1 MNSRWIAQRLV
12 QLGFVASV
20 GIAWYWITSRGH
32 VSPLLQPSLGAVCH
46 EFLALAAAGTFWPD
60 LGVTLYEL
68 AVAFVV
74 ASSTGTLIGY
84 LISRSGYAI
93 KVFDPLLA
101 GIYAIPAILLFPL
114 YVLYLGI
121 GPASKI
127 AMGATIAFFPIVLNT
142 IAGLHYVDR
151 TYVTAARSMGAS
163 SRQMFWNVMFPAAF
177 PVVLT
182 GLRIGLILAFLS
194 ILGTETIASFSG
206 LGHRIVEL
214 GENMDTAS
222 MFAYI
227 IFVILISLVLNSA
240 VSLAERLGRRGQA

>member
-1 MNSRWIAQRLV
+1 MNSRSIAQRLV

-20 GIAWYWITSRGH
+20 GILWYVITARGN
-32 VSPLLQPSLGAVCH
+32 VSPLLLPTLGSVCH
-46 EFLALAAAGTFWPD
+46 EFLVLAAAGTFWPD

-68 AVAFVV
+68 AAAFLI
-74 ASSTGTLIGY
+74 ASIAGTGIGY

-114 YVLYLGI
+114 YVLYLGV

-127 AMGATIAFFPIVLNT
+127 AMGATIAFFPVVLNT
-142 IAGLHYVDR
+142 TAGLHYVDR
-151 TYVTAARSMGAS
+151 IYVTAARSMGAS
-163 SRQMFWNVMFPAAF
+163 SRQMFWNVMLPAAF

-182 GLRIGLILAFLS
+182 GLRIGLISAFLS

-227 IFVILISLVLNSA
+227 IFVILISITLNSA
-240 VSLAERLGRRGQA
+240 VSVAERWGRRGQA

>member
-1 MNSRWIAQRLV
+1 
-12 QLGFVASV
+12 
-20 GIAWYWITSRGH
+20 
-32 VSPLLQPSLGAVCH
+32 VSPLLLPTLSSVYH
-46 EFLALAAAGTFWPD
+46 EFLVLAAAGTFWPD

-68 AVAFVV
+68 AAAFLIASVA
-74 ASSTGTLIGY
+74 GTVIGY

-127 AMGATIAFFPIVLNT
+127 AMGATIAFFPVVLNT
-142 IAGLHYVDR
+142 TAGLHYVDR
-151 TYVTAARSMGAS
+151 IYVTAARSMGAS
-163 SRQMFWNVMFPAAF
+163 SWQMFWNVMLPAAF

-182 GLRIGLILAFLS
+182 GLRIGLISAFLS

-227 IFVILISLVLNSA
+227 IFVILISITLNSA
-240 VSLAERLGRRGQA
+240 VSLAERWGRRGQA

>member
-1 MNSRWIAQRLV
+1 MNSRWVAQRLV
-12 QLGFVASV
+12 QLGFVAAV
-20 GIAWYWITSRGH
+20 GIAWYVVTARGN
-32 VSPLLQPSLGAVCH
+32 VSPLLLPPLGSVYH
-46 EFLALAAAGTFWPD
+46 EFLALAEAGSFWPD

-68 AVAFVV
+68 VVAFLIASV
-74 ASSTGTLIGY
+74 AGTVIGY
-84 LISRSGYAI
+84 CISRSGYAI

-127 AMGATIAFFPIVLNT
+127 AMGATIAFFPVVLNT

-151 TYVTAARSMGAS
+151 IYLAAARSMGAS
-163 SRQMFWNVMFPAAF
+163 SRQMFWNVMLPAAF

-182 GLRIGLILAFLS
+182 GLRIGLILAFLA

-227 IFVILISLVLNSA
+227 IFVVLISVVLNSA
-240 VSLAERLGRRGQA
+240 VSFAERLGRRGQA

>member
-20 GIAWYWITSRGH
+20 GIAWYWITVRGN
-32 VSPLLQPSLGAVCH
+32 VSPLLLPTLSSVYH
-46 EFLALAAAGTFWPD
+46 EFVALAAAGTFWPD

-68 AVAFVV
+68 AVAFLIASV
-74 ASSTGTLIGY
+74 AGTAIGY

-114 YVLYLGI
+114 FVLYLGI

-151 TYVTAARSMGAS
+151 IYVSAARSMGAS

-227 IFVILISLVLNSA
+227 IFVILISIVLNAA

>member
-1 MNSRWIAQRLV
+1 MNSRSIAQRLV
-12 QLGFVASV
+12 QLGFVALLAA
-20 GIAWYWITSRGH
+20 AWHATTVSGS
-32 VSPLLQPSLGAVCH
+32 VSPLLLPPLGAVYH
-46 EFLALAAAGTFWPD
+46 EFLGLIAVGKFWPD
-60 LGVTLYEL
+60 LAVTLYEL
-68 AVAFVV
+68 VTAYFIA
-74 ASSTGTLIGY
+74 ASVGTIIGY
-84 LISRSGYAI
+84 LVSRSGWAI
-93 KVFDPLLA
+93 QVFDPLLA

-151 TYVTAARSMGAS
+151 IYVTSARSMGAS
-163 SRQMFWNVMFPAAF
+163 PRQMFWNVMFPAAF
-177 PVVLT
+177 PVMLT

-214 GENMDTAS
+214 GENMETTT

-227 IFVILISLVLNSA
+227 IFVVLISILLNSA
-240 VSLAERLGRRGQA
+240 VSLANRFGRRVLA

>member
-20 GIAWYWITSRGH
+20 GILWQVITARGN
-32 VSPLLQPSLGAVCH
+32 VSPLLLPTLSSVYH
-46 EFLALAAAGTFWPD
+46 EFLVLAAAGTFWPD

-68 AVAFVV
+68 AAAFLIASVA
-74 ASSTGTLIGY
+74 GTVIGY

-127 AMGATIAFFPIVLNT
+127 AMGATIAFFPVVLNT
-142 IAGLHYVDR
+142 TAGLHYVDR
-151 TYVTAARSMGAS
+151 IYVTAARSMGAS
-163 SRQMFWNVMFPAAF
+163 SWQMFWNVMLPAAF

-182 GLRIGLILAFLS
+182 GLRIGLISAFLS

-227 IFVILISLVLNSA
+227 IFVILISITLNSA
-240 VSLAERLGRRGQA
+240 VSLAERWGRRGQA